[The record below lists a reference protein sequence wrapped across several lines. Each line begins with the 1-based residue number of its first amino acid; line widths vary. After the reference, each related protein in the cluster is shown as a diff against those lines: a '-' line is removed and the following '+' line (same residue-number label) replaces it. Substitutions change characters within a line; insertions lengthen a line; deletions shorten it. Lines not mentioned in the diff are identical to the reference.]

1 MKLSVVQTNPTFGQV
16 RKNIDEAVELMSSV
30 SADFFVLPELFNTG
44 YNFTSK
50 EELEQLAEPI
60 EGLTFSVLASLAHQK
75 QCYIVYGFA
84 EADANTI
91 FNSSALIGP
100 NGLIG
105 VYRKIHL
112 YYRENIFFKRG
123 DLGFPV
129 FDTEFGIIGM
139 MICFDWFFPEAMR
152 TLALKGAQLVA
163 HPSNLVLPHCPDA
176 MVTRCLENKVFSAT
190 ANRIGTEDRCGHKFS
205 FIGKSEIVTPKGEI
219 LTRLS
224 SDNPEVSVVDINL
237 ADALNK
243 RLNDF
248 NDAFED
254 RDAGSYKL
262 RI

>member
-1 MKLSVVQTNPTFGQV
+1 MKLAIVQTNPTFGEVQ
-16 RKNIDEAVELMSSV
+16 KNINEAVTLMRGV

-50 EELEQLAEPI
+50 EELDRLAEPI
-60 EGLTFSVLASLAHQK
+60 EGTTFSVLASLAHQK

-84 EADANTI
+84 EADGDI
-91 FNSSALIGP
+91 FFNSSALIGP
-100 NGLIG
+100 KGLIG
-105 VYRKIHL
+105 IYRKVHL

-123 DLGFPV
+123 NLGFPI
-129 FDTEFGIIGM
+129 FDTEFGKVGM
-139 MICFDWFFPEAMR
+139 MICFDWLFPEAMR

-190 ANRIGTEDRCGHKFS
+190 ANRIGTEDRGGHKFS

-224 SDNPEVSVVDINL
+224 NDASGISVVEINL
-237 ADALNK
+237 DEALNK
-243 RLNDF
+243 RLNEY
-248 NDAFED
+248 NDVFED
-254 RDAGSYKL
+254 RDEEGYNF
-262 RI
+262 RF

>member
-1 MKLSVVQTNPTFGQV
+1 MKIAIVQTNPTFGQV

-60 EGLTFSVLASLAHQK
+60 EGLTFSVLAGLAHQK

-84 EADANTI
+84 EADGSTF

-100 NGLIG
+100 KGLIG
-105 VYRKIHL
+105 IYRKVHL
-112 YYRENIFFKRG
+112 YFRENIFFKRG
-123 DLGFPV
+123 DVGFPV
-129 FDTEFGIIGM
+129 FDTEFGKVGM

-190 ANRIGTEDRCGHKFS
+190 ADRIGTEDRNGHKFS
-205 FIGKSEIVTPKGEI
+205 FIGKSEIISPKGEI

-224 SDNPEVSVVDINL
+224 NDKPEISVVDVNL
-237 ADALNK
+237 AVALNK
-243 RLNDF
+243 RLNEF

-254 RDAGSYKL
+254 RDAASYKL
-262 RI
+262 MV